1 MRRDDRVLRPLLMIA
16 AVAATSLAG
25 FAEAAVHTAGEA
37 LEEREVVLRRAD
49 YYSQHVTS
57 GRLLLRTES
66 SFLDDERRNSVREV
80 EVWFDGVRSRV
91 ERRRQGERAEEV
103 WAVFDGERFV
113 RAAPPEFRYGHV
125 ATPKELGELPRYV
138 GGVPIIF
145 GDLISPALR
154 HSPPLGE
161 TIAEWDADL
170 AGEEQV
176 ADLKCLR
183 LTAPPQAVGPARVTR
198 SWWLAPSKGYA
209 LAQYCQCGTW
219 EAGDT
224 ASKRNVYT
232 VEDWIQ
238 TSDGL
243 WIPREVSERVY
254 VRKRGGEEQ
263 LGRVDRTEL
272 LSIAV
277 NIEIPEDVFR
287 IELPETT
294 QMIRM
299 DY

>member
-1 MRRDDRVLRPLLMIA
+1 MRRDDHVLRLLLIIA
-16 AVAATSLAG
+16 AVAAGSLSG
-25 FAEAAVHTAGEA
+25 FADVAVHTAGDA

-49 YYSQHVTS
+49 DYSQHVTA
-57 GRLLLRTES
+57 GRLMLRTES
-66 SFLDDERRNSVREV
+66 RFLDDERHNSVTEV

-91 ERRRQGERAEEV
+91 EQRRQAARTEEV

-138 GGVPIIF
+138 GGIPIVF
-145 GDLISPALR
+145 GDLIGPALR

-161 TIAEWDADL
+161 TIAGWDAEL

-209 LAQYCQCGTW
+209 LAQYCECGTW

-232 VEDWIQ
+232 VEEWIQ
-238 TSDGL
+238 TSDGF
-243 WIPREVSERVY
+243 WIPKTVSERVY
-254 VRKRGGEEQ
+254 IRKRGGEEQ
-263 LGRVDRTEL
+263 LGRIDRTEL
-272 LSIAV
+272 LSVAV
-277 NIEIPEDVFR
+277 NIEIPDDVFR

-294 QMIRM
+294 EMRRM
-299 DY
+299 D